1 MPLPLL
7 CKPVTPVKSNRLKFY
22 LTDYDPT
29 LKRYL
34 LDGFLEGFNVHCL
47 TKPSHLDSK
56 NLKSA
61 FENPTAVAL
70 KLGKELEAGRLAG
83 PFTKPPFPNFC
94 TSPLGIVPKKAPGE
108 FRLIHH
114 LSYPHG
120 SSVNDGIPKELSSV
134 QYATINHAIQH
145 IRTFGPG
152 CWMAKTDIKSA
163 FRIIPVHPTDFHL
176 LGMKWQGEYYY
187 DRCLPMGCSTSC
199 SIFESFSTALEW
211 IARRYLNSQAVIHI
225 LDDFLFVAGS
235 ETRCDAQ

>member
-1 MPLPLL
+1 MEGGFVAGVNSNTPVPNAQALTQAQSVILLPAPTTSVGLLTGRSVEIQMPLPLL

-163 FRIIPVHPTDFHL
+163 FRIIPVHPAHRFPFT
-176 LGMKWQGEYYY
+176 GYEM
-187 DRCLPMGCSTSC
+187 
-199 SIFESFSTALEW
+199 
-211 IARRYLNSQAVIHI
+211 
-225 LDDFLFVAGS
+225 AG
-235 ETRCDAQ
+235 